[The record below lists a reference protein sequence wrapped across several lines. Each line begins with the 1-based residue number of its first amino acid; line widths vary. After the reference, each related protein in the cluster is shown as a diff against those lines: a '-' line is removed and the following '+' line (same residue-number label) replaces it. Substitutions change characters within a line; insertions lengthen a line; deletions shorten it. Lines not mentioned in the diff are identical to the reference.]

1 MAKLLLEPE
10 CRAFNNEKGTGIGR
24 RLQPI
29 TSRSNEAKTEYRGFL
44 SEVHQFECPKSVIL
58 VKVER

>member
-44 SEVHQFECPKSVIL
+44 SEVH
-58 VKVER
+58 